1 MTLREAFALGK
12 DLLYK
17 AEIEEYETDAWLLLE
32 GAAKCTRNDLF
43 LRGSEPLKED
53 QELLYKEYLEK
64 RSSRIPVQHI
74 LGVQCFCGL
83 DFIVTPDV
91 LCPRLDTEVLIEEAL
106 KRIKPGSSILDMCTG
121 SGCIIL
127 TLMHFIR
134 DCKGT
139 AADLSEK
146 ALAVAKRNAAKHKA
160 ECTFVHSDLFE
171 NIQGKFDVIVSN
183 PPYIATKE
191 IEALSPEVRIHEPR
205 MALDGM
211 EDGLF
216 FYRKIVSASVEYL
229 NSEGWLIFEIGH
241 DQGEALSEMM
251 KTAGFS
257 QVKVIKDLAGLDR
270 VVVGK
275 LLQEE
280 SGNV

>member
-12 DLLYK
+12 DLLK
-17 AEIEEYETDAWLLLE
+17 NKIEEYETDAWLLLE
-32 GAAKCTRNDLF
+32 GACGCTRNDLY
-43 LRGSEPLKED
+43 LRGNDPLSEE
-53 QELLYKEYLEK
+53 QETLYKEYLEK
-64 RSSRIPVQHI
+64 RSRRIPVQHI

-91 LCPRLDTEVLIEEAL
+91 LCPRQDTEVLIEEAI
-106 KRIKPGSSILDMCTG
+106 KRIRPGSSILDMCTG

-127 TLMHFIR
+127 TLLHFVK

-146 ALAVAKRNAAKHKA
+146 ALAVAVQNAKKLEK
-160 ECTFVHSDLFE
+160 ECTFIHSDLFE
-171 NIQGKFDVIVSN
+171 NIEGRYDVIVSN

-191 IEALSPEVRIHEPR
+191 IEALEPEVRDMEPR

-216 FYRKIVSASVEYL
+216 FYRKIVSASVQYL
-229 NSEGWLIFEIGH
+229 NPEGWLMFEIGY
-241 DQGEALSEMM
+241 DQGEQVSEMM
-251 KTAGFS
+251 KSAGYVD
-257 QVKVIKDLAGLDR
+257 VKVVGDLAGLDR
-270 VVVGK
+270 VVIGK
-275 LLQEE
+275 LLQE
-280 SGNV
+280 V

>member
-12 DLLYK
+12 DLLK
-17 AEIEEYETDAWLLLE
+17 NKIEEYETDAWLLLE
-32 GAAKCTRNDLF
+32 GACGCTRNDLY
-43 LRGSEPLKED
+43 LRGNDPLSEE
-53 QELLYKEYLEK
+53 QETLYKEYLEQ
-64 RSSRIPVQHI
+64 RSRRIPVQHI

-91 LCPRLDTEVLIEEAL
+91 LCPSQDTEILIEEAI
-106 KRIKPGSSILDMCTG
+106 KRIRPGSSILDMCTG

-127 TLMHFIR
+127 TLLHFVK

-146 ALAVAKRNAAKHKA
+146 ALAVAVQNAKKLEK
-160 ECTFVHSDLFE
+160 ECTFIHSDLFE
-171 NIQGKFDVIVSN
+171 NIEGRYDVIVSN

-191 IEALSPEVRIHEPR
+191 IEALEPEVRDMEPR

-216 FYRKIVSASVEYL
+216 FYRKIVSASVQYL
-229 NSEGWLIFEIGH
+229 NPEGWLMFEIGY
-241 DQGEALSEMM
+241 DQGEQVSEMM
-251 KTAGFS
+251 KSAGYVD
-257 QVKVIKDLAGLDR
+257 VKVVGDLAGLDR
-270 VVVGK
+270 VVIGK
-275 LLQEE
+275 LLQE
-280 SGNV
+280 V

>member
-1 MTLREAFALGK
+1 MTLREALALGK

-17 AEIEEYETDAWLLLE
+17 AKIEEYETDAWLLLE
-32 GAAKCTRNDLF
+32 AAAQCTRNDLF
-43 LRGSEPLKED
+43 LHGNEPLEEGK
-53 QELLYKEYLEK
+53 ELLYKEYLSKREK
-64 RSSRIPVQHI
+64 RIPVQHI

-127 TLMHFIR
+127 TLLHFIKN
-134 DCKGT
+134 CQGT
-139 AADLSEK
+139 GVDLSER
-146 ALAVAKRNAAKHKA
+146 ALAVAKRNAAKLEK
-160 ECTFVHSDLFE
+160 ECTFIHSDLFE
-171 NIQGKFDVIVSN
+171 HIEGKFDVIVSN

-191 IEALSPEVRIHEPR
+191 IEALSPEVRIHEPM

-216 FYRKIVSASVEYL
+216 FYRKIVSASVDYL
-229 NSEGWLIFEIGH
+229 NPEGWLIFEIGH
-241 DQGEALSEMM
+241 DQGEAVSEMM
-251 KTAGFS
+251 KSVGFCE
-257 QVKVIKDLAGLDR
+257 VKVIKDLAGLDR